1 MRIKKVGV
9 VGAGTMGSG
18 IAALL
23 ASAGVP
29 VVLLDIPGKDDPLEF
44 VKRGL
49 ERAKKARPA
58 AFMRKDRAAL
68 ITIGN
73 TRDDLELLGDVDWV
87 IEAIIE
93 KLEPKQELYAR
104 LEEVLPEHAIVSSNT
119 SGIPMKALLE
129 GRSDRFK
136 KRFLGTHFFN
146 PPRYLHLLEIIPT
159 PHTDPAVLEA
169 IENFGDR
176 ILGKGLVRAKDVPG
190 FIANRLGVYG
200 MLRAVA
206 LMEKHDL
213 TIDEVDA
220 LTGPLIGRP
229 KSAVFRT
236 ADLTGLDVL
245 KMVAEELAHTT
256 GEDFSLPD
264 WVLKVIE
271 GGCLGDKTKCGF
283 YKKEGKEIY
292 TLDWKTLEYR
302 PRQKPKIPGVDEA
315 KQLSLPKR
323 IAAVLD
329 LPGKYGA
336 FLRDLFAVS
345 SQYTLAKTPE
355 IAYDVVSVDRALK
368 WGFGWRMGPFE
379 QMDAVGLDKTAE
391 LIEAAGLEKPELL
404 AKAEGSFYK
413 KEGASRQMLALEG
426 GYVPV
431 PELPGVI
438 EIQTL
443 KDAGKVVKE
452 SKDAGLYDL
461 GDGVLLLE
469 FRTKM
474 GALGEGIF
482 KMLDYGMKYIE
493 QNDLAGLVIGRE
505 DERAFSAGANLALI
519 LMLAQEG
526 EWDELEMA
534 VKLFQKSTMR
544 LREAPFPVVVAPFGL
559 TLGGGAEMTLH
570 ADRVQAAAESYIG
583 LVEVGVGLIPAGGG
597 TKELLFRFT
606 EDLAPYTGAMGAEAD
621 PFAAVKRAFEVI
633 AMAKTS
639 TSALEA
645 FEIGYLQKGD
655 RISMNKD
662 RLIADAKQRVLD
674 LAPDYVSPVRGKIT
688 ALGKEA
694 LGNLKYAVWSFREAG
709 QITDHEVRIASELA
723 YVLSGGDGPRREVS
737 EWDILDLEREAF
749 LKLLGTRKTQERIA
763 HTLKTGKTLR
773 N

>member
-29 VVLLDIPGKDDPLEF
+29 VVLLDIPGKEDPLEF

-49 ERAKKARPA
+49 ERAKKAKPA
-58 AFMRKDRAAL
+58 AFMRKDRAEL

-73 TRDDLELLGDVDWV
+73 TRDDLELLKDVDWV

-104 LEEVLPEHAIVSSNT
+104 LEEILPEHAIVSSNT

-129 GRSDRFK
+129 GRSEGFK

-169 IENFGDR
+169 VENFGDR

-200 MLRAVA
+200 MLQAVA

-229 KSAVFRT
+229 KSAIFRT

-245 KMVAEELAHTT
+245 KMVAEELARTT
-256 GEDFSLPD
+256 GEDFSLPG
-264 WVLKVIE
+264 WVQKVID

-292 TLDWKTLEYR
+292 TLDWKTLEYK
-302 PRQKPKIPGVDEA
+302 PREKPKIPGVDEA
-315 KQLSLPKR
+315 KQLPLPKR
-323 IAAVLD
+323 ITAVLD
-329 LPGKYGA
+329 LPSKYGA
-336 FLRDLFAVS
+336 FMRDLFAVS
-345 SQYTLAKTPE
+345 SHYTLAKTPE
-355 IAYDVVSVDRALK
+355 IAYDIVSVDRALG

-404 AKAEGSFYK
+404 AKAEGAFYK
-413 KEGASRQMLALEG
+413 KEGARRQMLALEG

-431 PELPGVI
+431 PERPGVI
-438 EIQTL
+438 EIQIL
-443 KDAGKVVKE
+443 KDTGKIVKE
-452 SKDAGLYDL
+452 SKDARLYDL

-482 KMLDYGMKYIE
+482 KLLDYGMKYIE

-559 TLGGGAEMTLH
+559 TLGGGCEMTLH

-606 EDLAPYTGAMGAEAD
+606 EDLAPYVGAEAD

-694 LGNLKYAVWSFREAG
+694 LGNLKYAIWSFREAG

-723 YVLSGGDGPRREVS
+723 YVLSGGDGPPRQVS

-763 HTLKTGKTLR
+763 HTLKTGKPLR

>member
-23 ASAGVP
+23 ASVGVP

-49 ERAKKARPA
+49 ERAKKAKPA
-58 AFMRKDRAAL
+58 AFMSKDRARL

-73 TRDDLELLGDVDWV
+73 TRDDLELLADADWV

-104 LEEVLPEHAIVSSNT
+104 LEQILPEHAIVTSNT
-119 SGIPMKALLE
+119 SGIPMASLLE
-129 GRSDRFK
+129 GRSENFK
-136 KRFLGTHFFN
+136 KHFLGTHFFN

-159 PHTDPAVLEA
+159 PHTDPAVLET

-176 ILGKGLVRAKDVPG
+176 ILGKGIVRAKDVPG

-200 MLRAVA
+200 MLQAVR

-229 KSAVFRT
+229 KSAIFRT

-264 WVLKVIE
+264 WAYKVME
-271 GGCLGDKTKCGF
+271 RGCLGDKTRCGF

-292 TLDWKTLEYR
+292 TLDWKTLEYK
-302 PRQKPKIPGVDEA
+302 PRQKPKIPGVEEA
-315 KQLSLPKR
+315 KQLPLSRR
-323 IAAVLD
+323 IAATFE

-336 FLRDLFAVS
+336 FMRELFAIS

-355 IAYDVVSVDRALK
+355 IAYDIVSVDRALK
-368 WGFGWRMGPFE
+368 WGFGWRMGPYE
-379 QMDAVGLDKTAE
+379 QMDAVGVEKTAE
-391 LIEAAGLEKPELL
+391 LIAAAGLEKPELL
-404 AKAEGSFYK
+404 ARAEAGGAFYK
-413 KEGASRQMLALEG
+413 KEGAERLMLTFEG
-426 GYVPV
+426 EYAPV
-431 PELPGVI
+431 PALPGVI
-438 EIQTL
+438 EIQGL
-443 KDAGKVVKE
+443 KDAGGVVKE
-452 SKDAGLYDL
+452 SKDAALYDM

-482 KMLDYGMKYIE
+482 KMLDYGLNYIE
-493 QNDLAGLVIGRE
+493 KNDLAGLVIGRE

-526 EWDELEMA
+526 DWDELEMA

-559 TLGGGAEMTLH
+559 TLGGGCEMTLH

-597 TKELLFRFT
+597 TKELLFRFS
-606 EDLAPYTGAMGAEAD
+606 EELAPYAGAEAD
-621 PFAAVKRAFEVI
+621 PFAAVKRAFEII
-633 AMAKTS
+633 AMARTS

-655 RISMNKD
+655 RISVNKD
-662 RLIADAKQRVLD
+662 RLLADAKQRVLD
-674 LAPDYVSPVRGKIT
+674 LAPDYVSPVRGPIT

-709 QITDHEVRIASELA
+709 QITDHEVKIASELA
-723 YVLSGGDGPRREVS
+723 YVLSGGDGPPRQVT

-763 HTLKTGKTLR
+763 HTLKTGKPLR

>member
-23 ASAGVP
+23 ASVGVP

-49 ERAKKARPA
+49 ERAKKAKPA
-58 AFMRKDRAAL
+58 AFMRKDRATL

-73 TRDDLELLGDVDWV
+73 TRDDLELLKDVDWV

-93 KLEPKQELYAR
+93 KLEPKRELYER
-104 LEEVLPEHAIVSSNT
+104 LEGILPDHAIVTSNT
-119 SGIPMKALLE
+119 SGIPMSQLIE
-129 GRSDRFK
+129 GRSENFK
-136 KRFLGTHFFN
+136 KHFLGTHFFN

-176 ILGKGLVRAKDVPG
+176 ILGKGIVRAKDVPG

-200 MLRAVA
+200 MLKAVA

-229 KSAVFRT
+229 KSAIFRT

-245 KMVAEELAHTT
+245 KMVADELAHTT

-292 TLDWKTLEYR
+292 TLDWKTLEYK
-302 PRQKPKIPGVDEA
+302 PREKPKIPGVDQA

-336 FLRDLFAVS
+336 FMRDLFAVS
-345 SQYTLAKTPE
+345 SHYTLVKTPE
-355 IAYDVVSVDRALK
+355 IAYDIVSVDRALK

-379 QMDAVGLDKTAE
+379 QLDAVGLEKTAE
-391 LIEAAGLEKPELL
+391 LIAAAGLEKPELL
-404 AKAEGSFYK
+404 EKAEGSFYK
-413 KEGASRQMLALEG
+413 KEGAERKMLALEG

-431 PELPGVI
+431 PALPGVI
-438 EIQTL
+438 EIAAL

-452 SKDAGLYDL
+452 SKDAALYDM

-482 KMLDYGMKYIE
+482 KMLDYGMKHIE

-526 EWDELEMA
+526 DWDELEMA

-559 TLGGGAEMTLH
+559 TLGGGCEMTLH

-597 TKELLFRFT
+597 TKELLFRFS
-606 EDLAPYTGAMGAEAD
+606 EELAPYTGAEAD
-621 PFAAVKRAFEVI
+621 PFAAVKRAFEII

-655 RISMNKD
+655 RISVNKD
-662 RLIADAKQRVLD
+662 RLLADAKARVLD

-709 QITDHEVRIASELA
+709 QITDHEVKIASELA
-723 YVLSGGDGPRREVS
+723 YVLSGGDGPPRQVT

-763 HTLKTGKTLR
+763 HTLKTGKPLR